1 MYPPLT
7 PYPDPASPSGG
18 GTDRGRPE
26 IDVAKKTPATNA
38 LDKLGAA
45 YSLLEY
51 AYDPQAP
58 SIGLHAAQAMGLP
71 ASMVFKT
78 LMVSAGQET
87 VMTLVPSDRE
97 LNLKA
102 LAHAAGAKTA
112 DLVKPADAE
121 RISGYHI
128 GGISPLGQKKRLR
141 CFIDES
147 ALGLEAMVINGG
159 QRGLQIKIAPQ
170 ALLAALGAKTAP
182 IATAA
187 PD

>member
-1 MYPPLT
+1 MHPIDT
-7 PYPDPASPSGG
+7 TSRSSAPADGG
-18 GTDRGRPE
+18 SDRGRPE

-51 AYDPQAP
+51 VYDPQAP
-58 SIGLHAAQAMGLP
+58 SIGLHAASAMGLP
-71 ASMVFKT
+71 AGMVFKT
-78 LMVSAGQET
+78 LMVSAGAET

-128 GGISPLGQKKRLR
+128 GGISPLGQKKKLR

-147 ALGLEAMVINGG
+147 ALDLEAMVINGG
-159 QRGLQIKIAPQ
+159 QRGLQIKIAPRT
-170 ALLAALGAKTAP
+170 LLAALGAKTAP